1 MKIKEVYIR
10 WLGIPLVALIAMAG
24 DPKDHME
31 QESLWFYYLVSA
43 TFTAV
48 YWNGACFFIFRFRKV
63 FPEISKTG
71 KRLLFSS
78 IGIIIWMT
86 IGGIPI
92 KLLYGLNTLQEALT
106 YEEHAQFLPF
116 NFVAALVI
124 TLSYEAFYFFDKWK
138 FQFRL
143 NEQLKNQ
150 QIKTQYEVLQ
160 NQMSPHFLFN
170 SLNTLASIIPE
181 DSGAAVSFTEKLS
194 EVYRYILNNKERE
207 LVSLEEELDFV
218 KSYLFLLRMRYPDN
232 LSFDFKVEA
241 RYYDMTIPPLT
252 LQMLVEN
259 AIKHNVVSKT
269 KPLHIDIYVENGKS
283 VIVKNNLQKKEIA
296 DSSTRTGLENI
307 RKRYDILGNKKID
320 VITSATNFMVAV
332 PLIDLLEEKDLAL
345 T

>member
-1 MKIKEVYIR
+1 M
-10 WLGIPLVALIAMAG
+10 
-24 DPKDHME
+24 
-31 QESLWFYYLVSA
+31 
-43 TFTAV
+43 
-48 YWNGACFFIFRFRKV
+48 
-63 FPEISKTG
+63 
-71 KRLLFSS
+71 
-78 IGIIIWMT
+78 
-86 IGGIPI
+86 
-92 KLLYGLNTLQEALT
+92 
-106 YEEHAQFLPF
+106 
-116 NFVAALVI
+116 
-124 TLSYEAFYFFDKWK
+124 
-138 FQFRL
+138 
-143 NEQLKNQ
+143 
-150 QIKTQYEVLQ
+150 
-160 NQMSPHFLFN
+160 
-170 SLNTLASIIPE
+170 
-181 DSGAAVSFTEKLS
+181 
-194 EVYRYILNNKERE
+194 
-207 LVSLEEELDFV
+207 